1 MKLVQLATYPLENVF
16 LLVDTHKVVF
26 TAPSRSLRQVMAVY
40 SGTKSEKEAREFIYE
55 GIKCLTEKHF
65 CGSQI
70 QWGDLVV
77 DKYGLMF
84 DGRPWFIKFAIVDGE
99 LEEISF
105 HPPEKELK
113 TLSGL
118 VIPKE

>member
-1 MKLVQLATYPLENVF
+1 M
-16 LLVDTHKVVF
+16 
-26 TAPSRSLRQVMAVY
+26 
-40 SGTKSEKEAREFIYE
+40 
-55 GIKCLTEKHF
+55 
-65 CGSQI
+65 
-70 QWGDLVV
+70 

>member
-1 MKLVQLATYPLENVF
+1 MSVQLATYNLAEVF
-16 LLVDTHKVVF
+16 RLIDADKVVF

-55 GIKCLTEKHF
+55 GIKCLTDNHF
-65 CGSQI
+65 CGSQM
-70 QWGDLVV
+70 QWVDLVV

-105 HPPEKELK
+105 HPPEKEFK

>member
-1 MKLVQLATYPLENVF
+1 MQQAVYSLADVF
-16 LLVDTHKVVF
+16 RLIDEGKVTF
-26 TAPSRSLRQVMAVY
+26 TAPSRSINQVMAVY
-40 SGTKSEKEAREFIYE
+40 GSAKNEREIKAFIFE
-55 GIKCLTEKHF
+55 GIKQLTANNF
-65 CGSQI
+65 CGSQM

-77 DKYGLMF
+77 DKYGLIF
-84 DGRPWFIKFAIVDGE
+84 DGRPWFVKFAIVDGD

-118 VIPKE
+118 IIPKGQ